1 MIKKGVNR
9 NATMSLIVA
18 FAMIFSIFSVIAG
31 GNGDT
36 AYLTKKL
43 VSDEYTIE
51 EGRIT
56 MEGFYTRGHPGAPEL
71 PQKTY
76 DIPLPPD
83 AELETVQ
90 LKILVSTAH
99 IIAGEYDIGPGPLI
113 ATGFEGTVSYGGRN
127 IQYGKDVDIYGK
139 NEFYP
144 SAPVMILRTYQ
155 MRDIKAVRVQFAPVQ
170 YNPISKKLQ
179 LIGEVTIKISWN
191 KGTSIEITAPPASWS
206 GYAIVTTNAVVSGS
220 SSLSNFITHLQNK
233 GFTVTTV

>member
-1 MIKKGVNR
+1 MIKKRVNR

-51 EGRIT
+51 EGRIV

-90 LKILVSTAH
+90 LEILASTAH
-99 IIAGEYDIGPGPLI
+99 IIAGEYDIGPGPLPAAGSGYTI
-113 ATGFEGTVSYGGRN
+113 PYGSIVN
-127 IQYGKDVDIYGK
+127 GKDTAIYG
-139 NEFYP
+139 NNDFYP
-144 SAPVMILRTYQ
+144 LLPV
-155 MRDIKAVRVQFAPVQ
+155 
-170 YNPISKKLQ
+170 
-179 LIGEVTIKISWN
+179 
-191 KGTSIEITAPPASWS
+191 EI
-206 GYAIVTTNAVVSGS
+206 
-220 SSLSNFITHLQNK
+220 
-233 GFTVTTV
+233 